1 MNQKEEKEAIDK
13 AIKNF
18 RGLVPT
24 LETAIGA
31 YFVGK
36 KVGWK
41 VLYLVHDKKT
51 IEKYG
56 KILGI
61 DFRKELPE
69 EGQWAHKSMAWEAM
83 KKISNF
89 WKAAKGEIPIEG
101 RSEMK

>member
-41 VLYLVHDKKT
+41 VLYLVH
-51 IEKYG
+51 EKNHR
-56 KILGI
+56 KIRENTGHR
-61 DFRKELPE
+61 FPQRT
-69 EGQWAHKSMAWEAM
+69 A
-83 KKISNF
+83 
-89 WKAAKGEIPIEG
+89 
-101 RSEMK
+101 